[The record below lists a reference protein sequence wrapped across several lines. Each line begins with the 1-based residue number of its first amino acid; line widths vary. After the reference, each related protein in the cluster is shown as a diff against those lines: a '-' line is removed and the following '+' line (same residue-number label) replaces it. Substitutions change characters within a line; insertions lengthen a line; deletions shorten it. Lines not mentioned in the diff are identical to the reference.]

1 MIPDRDVDC
10 DQIYEHA
17 RCELVARLRA
27 CRPEE
32 LATMVPATPEWSV
45 HDVLSHLVGIA
56 ADLNAQAFGGDPDS
70 WTAAQVKSRAHDT
83 VDELAAEWDREAP
96 TFEDGLRL
104 FGYDLGSHFVGDLLQ
119 HVADIAHA
127 LGLAHPGDDETLA
140 VALDAYLVTFEKA
153 LEQAATGSVEISDG
167 REHWTLGS
175 GPVVASV
182 SGERYELFRALG
194 GRRHVEQVR
203 ALRWSGDVDV
213 VLPVVSPYPM
223 PVEPIVEV
231 G

>member
-10 DQIYEHA
+10 GEIYELTRRDLIA
-17 RCELVARLRA
+17 LLRS

-32 LATMVPATPEWSV
+32 LDTMVPATPEWSV

-56 ADLNAQAFGGDPDS
+56 ADLNAQSFGGDPDA

-96 TFEDGLRL
+96 RFEDGLRL

-119 HVADIAHA
+119 HVADVRHA
-127 LGLAHPGDDETLA
+127 LGLAHPEDNETLS
-140 VALDAYLVTFEKA
+140 VALDAYLVTFEKS
-153 LEQAATGSVEISDG
+153 LEESAIGSVELSAG
-167 REHWTLGS
+167 RGHWTLGS

-182 SGERYELFRALG
+182 TGERYELFRALG
-194 GRRHVEQVR
+194 GRRTAPQVR
-203 ALRWSGDVDV
+203 ALKWSGDIDV
-213 VLPVVSPYPM
+213 VLPAVSPYPM
-223 PVEPIVEV
+223 PSAPIVEA